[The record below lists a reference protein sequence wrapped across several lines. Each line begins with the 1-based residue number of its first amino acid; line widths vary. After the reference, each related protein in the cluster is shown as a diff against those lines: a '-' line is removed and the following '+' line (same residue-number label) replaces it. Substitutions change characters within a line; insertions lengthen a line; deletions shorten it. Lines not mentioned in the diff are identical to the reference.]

1 MILRSGVKV
10 EEQVVPTLKGASQ
23 GSPLSPLLSN
33 IMLNELDKELERRNL
48 SFCRYADDCNIFVR
62 SERAA
67 KRVLESIT
75 RFIETRLKLR
85 VNLDKTKTAI
95 CSDVVFLGMTLMPD
109 GRTFVS
115 RKAFKDAKAQVKEMT
130 PRSCNLPVEQ
140 QLAEISKWYRGWINY
155 FNMASSNR
163 PFEYLEGYIRR
174 RVRSRLIGDL
184 KRRKYLARKLHKL
197 GGGNRRTVNHVVYS
211 NKRRWALSR
220 TRVVHRAWSNAWFAA
235 NGFAPSNLR

>member
-1 MILRSGVKV
+1 MPEPMLETFDLVKSFRVRRGFFAQHRMRLMANQRDFVLVLSG
-10 EEQVVPTLKGASQ
+10 LKA
-23 GSPLSPLLSN
+23 
-33 IMLNELDKELERRNL
+33 EL
-48 SFCRYADDCNIFVR
+48 
-62 SERAA
+62 
-67 KRVLESIT
+67 
-75 RFIETRLKLR
+75 
-85 VNLDKTKTAI
+85 
-95 CSDVVFLGMTLMPD
+95 
-109 GRTFVS
+109 
-115 RKAFKDAKAQVKEMT
+115 
-130 PRSCNLPVEQ
+130 EQ